1 MKFAKKL
8 AVLMMGGIM
17 MIATACGGTGTTE
30 PKPIDP
36 SKYLPDA
43 EKGYQNAMGLRYTIA
58 DFQYGT
64 EIPYNRYTNLDAEA
78 PSTVKDAYHARYF
91 RDYQPEYN
99 YTPSASKSELAYGST
114 STWSD
119 PAGDNSNYFTIYPA
133 EGGTKDGTVTV
144 DYLTYIRLDN
154 LSEKP
159 EYTNTLGWSEDMFAQ
174 AAEKENVLN
183 LSAYE
188 TLTVRMKAER
198 ETVVKLSMRDRVSG
212 KVHDLGA
219 KTLKAGEAA
228 DMSYDITGFAER
240 TGIEYFRFEFEVN
253 LDDNETNR
261 IDFYRIEA
269 SAAESLKGEPFSLG
283 GLTVESEYLGNML
296 YTKWGAYSASGFY
309 DSEEKKW
316 KVWFGAGIPETV
328 ASDNVYYSECEDLTQ
343 SWSKPI
349 RVKLEDHG
357 LLFPPEVG
365 PGYGGDPSVIKVDGT
380 YYMYFS
386 GLATGLD
393 DGRNTH
399 WNKVYVATS
408 NDGINWTMEPT
419 PVVDAE
425 TSGGAGYGAG
435 SPSTVY
441 VDGTF
446 YMYYY
451 TQTPE
456 VDNLT
461 GFLRKESKDG
471 IHFGDPVLVETDQGA
486 GDVKYIPSLRKW
498 VMVYYTVEAGEKTF
512 DQCETVR
519 FAVSDDG
526 ILWTKDESVEI
537 KQNDFIPSCHN
548 PGFLGNELGQGYET
562 MFVTY
567 GANDIPLVFM
577 DGAQY
582 DARQL
587 EWSRI
592 TLQ

>member
-1 MKFAKKL
+1 
-8 AVLMMGGIM
+8 MM
-17 MIATACGGTGTTE
+17 ATACGGTGA
-30 PKPIDP
+30 PAGSGAVDP
-36 SKYLPDA
+36 SRYLPDA
-43 EKGYQNAMGLRYTIA
+43 EKGYQSAMGLRYTIA

-64 EIPYNRYTNLDAEA
+64 EIPYNRYTNLDQNA

-91 RDYQPEYN
+91 RDYRPEYDYVPAASQDQLN
-99 YTPSASKSELAYGST
+99 YAST

-119 PAGDNSNYFTIYPA
+119 PAGENSNYFTIYPA
-133 EGGTKDGTVTV
+133 KDGTADGTVTV
-144 DYLTYIRLDN
+144 DYLTYIQLDN

-159 EYTNTLGWSEDMFAQ
+159 EYTNPLGWSEDMFAQ

-188 TLTVRMKAER
+188 TLTVRIKAER
-198 ETVVKLSMRDRVSG
+198 KTEVKVSMRDRFSG
-212 KVHDLGA
+212 TTYDLGT
-219 KTLKAGEAA
+219 KTLSAGKITDTE
-228 DMSYDITGFAER
+228 YDISAFSER
-240 TGIEYFRFEFEVN
+240 SGIEYFRFEFKVD
-253 LDDNETNR
+253 LGRDETNR
-261 IDFYRIEA
+261 IDLYRMEA
-269 SAAESLKGEPFSLG
+269 TAAKSLKGEPFSLG
-283 GLTVESEYLGNML
+283 GLSVESEYLGNML

-328 ASDNVYYSECEDLTQ
+328 ASDNVYYSECEDLTR

-357 LLFPPEVG
+357 LLFPPETG

-386 GLATGLD
+386 GLAVGLN

-408 NDGINWTMEPT
+408 QDGINWTLEPT

-456 VDNLT
+456 IDNLT
-461 GFLRKESKDG
+461 GFMRKESKDG
-471 IHFGDPVLVETDQGA
+471 IHFGEPILIDANQGA

-498 VMVYYTVEAGEKTF
+498 VMAYYTVEAGAKKF

-526 ILWTKDESVEI
+526 ILWTKDESAEI

-562 MFVTY
+562 MFITY
-567 GANDIPLVFM
+567 GANDIPLVLM

-587 EWSRI
+587 EWSRVM
-592 TLQ
+592 LQ